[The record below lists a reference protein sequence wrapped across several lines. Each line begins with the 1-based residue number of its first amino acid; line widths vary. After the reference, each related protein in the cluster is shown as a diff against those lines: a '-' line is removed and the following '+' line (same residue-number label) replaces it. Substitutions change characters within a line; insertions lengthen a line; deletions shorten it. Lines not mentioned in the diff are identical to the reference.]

1 MNDSCTCKKC
11 FCECEISFPKYKAS
25 IGEPAPPFTAMCYE
39 NGNFH
44 SISLS
49 SFKGK
54 WVILFFYPHD
64 FTLVCPTEI
73 CSFNDSIST
82 FEKLNTVIIGA
93 STDSMFVHRA
103 FALKPRKEGGLSPLT
118 IPLISDITHSISK
131 EYGCYINKGPHEGA
145 TVRATYIIDPKGIL
159 RHISMN
165 DLNVGRSIDEL
176 KRLVEAFQFTD
187 EYGDVCPMNWKPGKR
202 AMKGDLDAPELKK
215 YFEEQLGKENN

>member
-1 MNDSCTCKKC
+1 
-11 FCECEISFPKYKAS
+11 
-25 IGEPAPPFTAMCYE
+25 
-39 NGNFH
+39 
-44 SISLS
+44 
-49 SFKGK
+49 
-54 WVILFFYPHD
+54 VILFFYPHD

-103 FALKPRKEGGLSPLT
+103 YALKPRKEGGLSPLT

-165 DLNVGRSIDEL
+165 DLNVGRSIDEI

-202 AMKGDLDAPELKK
+202 TMKGDLDSPELKK